1 LELPIWLH
9 MNIMPRSNIHSSKLV
24 LYQPMDKTLS
34 HTAKERYVTN
44 TLAYHSRIVD
54 IVR

>member
-1 LELPIWLH
+1 
-9 MNIMPRSNIHSSKLV
+9 

-34 HTAKERYVTN
+34 PTAKELQVTN

-54 IVR
+54 SAVKCFLTFY